1 MHVFSHFLHQSK
13 GHQSSNFEVYI
24 ECTYRIN
31 TCKTRFWPAT
41 KMAGLGF
48 KHCIYTKIKEPT
60 TNVLNNRYF
69 SKIRSY
75 FNFINPI
82 QPLNVEF
89 SYLYSR
95 FVKKL
100 NKIIYGLDFI
110 DGTYMVILIRFPL
123 STMISTFR

>member
-1 MHVFSHFLHQSK
+1 M
-13 GHQSSNFEVYI
+13 
-24 ECTYRIN
+24 
-31 TCKTRFWPAT
+31 CKTRSWPAT
-41 KMAGLGF
+41 KMVGLGF
-48 KHCIYTKIKEPT
+48 KHCIYTKIKGT
-60 TNVLNNRYF
+60 TNFLNNRYF
-69 SKIRSY
+69 LKIRAY
-75 FNFINPI
+75 FMNPI

-123 STMISTFR
+123 STMISNFR